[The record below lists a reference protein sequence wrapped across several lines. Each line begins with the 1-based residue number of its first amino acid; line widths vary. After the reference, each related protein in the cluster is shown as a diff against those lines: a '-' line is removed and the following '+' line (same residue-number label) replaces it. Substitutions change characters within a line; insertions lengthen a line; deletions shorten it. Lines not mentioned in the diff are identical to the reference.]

1 MLHAN
6 REIAYFMYWANK
18 LLNAGNGQLYCPF
31 HVLSNLFAQY
41 MKWTIKYYTLHEM
54 CNTVYISYT
63 QIVKL
68 PISCIGPPNCSMRVI
83 GNCIFHFME

>member
-31 HVLSNLFAQY
+31 HGIDIRSL
-41 MKWTIKYYTLHEM
+41 
-54 CNTVYISYT
+54 IS
-63 QIVKL
+63 
-68 PISCIGPPNCSMRVI
+68 
-83 GNCIFHFME
+83 